1 MKLDKVSFLFIIVG
15 LGLGSLMSFQITWL
29 TTARHLI
36 EEQFDQ
42 KVNLAMGSALTQFNA
57 KHDTSLDVV
66 QDCGD
71 ENDNL
76 AYIPVRKGEISF
88 LDQEELEYCLSTYMA
103 CYGID
108 EKYNVSIFDKT
119 CKTTKSTYC
128 CAINTD
134 AGVNSDYEIGVSFE
148 ARERYLFDKMKFMII
163 SSILIFFLLAGI
175 CFLILWSL
183 IKQKRITENN
193 IEFFNNTA
201 HELKTPLTNISLA
214 MNLINRKNPSLKDSS
229 YSRIIKA
236 ESEKLSSQIERVLFL
251 SKMENGDYT
260 MRSEKIDIKELVKE
274 VIQNMSL
281 LLNEKE
287 AKIHLDFPAEEI
299 FIKGDFYHLG
309 NVFKNLI
316 DNALKYCQNSPVLKI
331 QLKEAHNR
339 IRLTFSDNGIGI
351 SSADQEMIFDKF
363 QRVQTGNLHE
373 AKGFGLGLSYVK
385 KVIELHKGLISV
397 NSELTRGSQFHL
409 ILPTMGI

>member
-29 TTARHLI
+29 MTARHLM

-42 KVNLAMGSALTQFNA
+42 KVNLAMGSALSQFNTE
-57 KHDTSLDVV
+57 HDTSLDIV

-76 AYIPVRKGEISF
+76 AYIPLKKGEISIR
-88 LDQEELEYCLSTYMA
+88 DQEELERVLSSSMS

-108 EKYNVSIFDKT
+108 EKYSVSIFDKS
-119 CKTTKSTYC
+119 CQSSSGTYC
-128 CAINTD
+128 CSINPNS
-134 AGVNSDYEIGVSFE
+134 VISSDYNIGVSFE
-148 ARERYLFDKMKFMII
+148 ARDQYLFDKMKFMIV
-163 SSILIFFLLAGI
+163 SSILIFFMLAGI
-175 CFLILWSL
+175 CFFILASL

-214 MNLINRKNPSLKDSS
+214 MNLLRRKNPAIDQTS
-229 YSRIIKA
+229 YARIIKA
-236 ESEKLSSQIERVLFL
+236 ESDKLSSQIERVLFL

-260 MRSEKIDIKELVKE
+260 MKSEKINISELLDEVLNNMALLIKEKDAA
-274 VIQNMSL
+274 IHCNKP
-281 LLNEKE
+281 EK
-287 AKIHLDFPAEEI
+287 ALYVQ
-299 FIKGDFYHLG
+299 GDYYHLG

-316 DNALKYCQNSPVLKI
+316 DNALKYCDKNPKINIVL
-331 QLKEAHNR
+331 QELDNG
-339 IRLTFSDNGIGI
+339 IRLVFSDNGIGI
-351 SSADQEMIFDKF
+351 SSHDQEMIFEKF

-373 AKGFGLGLSYVK
+373 IKGFGLGLSYVR

-397 NSELTRGSQFHL
+397 HSEPLSGSQFQL
-409 ILPTMGI
+409 ILPNLRP